1 MLLLIFLSPPPLDPL
16 DDEAEGVGVV
26 VFNSSLAF
34 APGVSG
40 SPRNRALAREPGS
53 GEGEEE
59 AMGAAG

>member
-1 MLLLIFLSPPPLDPL
+1 MLLLIFLSPPPLPE
-16 DDEAEGVGVV
+16 DDDAEGVGVV